1 MTNTSSQQPTRPTT
15 ASPCPSCQAPMA
27 VHRFKRQLNGEIT
40 LDICFACQGLWF
52 DEHES
57 AQLAPAGV
65 LELFRLL
72 HQHHADLRQPWP
84 GVLSC
89 PRCREP
95 LLNCLDSTRAGRFAY
110 NRCPQRH
117 GRFSAFAAFMI
128 EKGFVR
134 QLNGAEVEDLA
145 RKVQTIRCSG
155 CGAPV
160 DIRRDHVCTH
170 CRSPIVILDPDAVQ
184 NALADFGQRASRQ
197 AHVDPHAIADA
208 LIANERAKKPQL
220 TGQKRP
226 GILEADLSDLV
237 LGGVEA
243 VWQLLKR

>member
-1 MTNTSSQQPTRPTT
+1 
-15 ASPCPSCQAPMA
+15 MA
-27 VHRFKRQLNGEIT
+27 GHRFKRQLNGEVC
-40 LDICFACQGLWF
+40 LDICFACQGIWF
-52 DEHES
+52 DEYES

-84 GVLSC
+84 GVLRC

-95 LLNCLDSTRAGRFAY
+95 LLDCLDSTRAGRFAY
-110 NRCPQRH
+110 SRCVQRH

-145 RKVQTIRCSG
+145 RQVQSIRCAG

-160 DIRRDHVCTH
+160 DIRRDPVCTH
-170 CRSPIVILDPDAVQ
+170 CRSPIVILDPAAVD
-184 NALADFGQRASRQ
+184 NALADFGRRASQQ
-197 AHVDPHAIADA
+197 AQIDPHAVADA
-208 LIANERAKKPQL
+208 LIANQRAGKASPASP
-220 TGQKRP
+220 KRY
-226 GILEADLSDLV
+226 GLLEADLSDLV
-237 LGGVEA
+237 LGGIET
-243 VWQLLKR
+243 VWKLLQR